1 MSKADNN
8 EPDKEDDWKI
18 NVKNYYTNYVG
29 MEDGYLI
36 YKKPKLSHLVG
47 KLSKKGADEMRDQI
61 KKLRAEWDKNL

>member
-29 MEDGYLI
+29 MEDGHII
-36 YKKPKLSHLVG
+36 YKKPKLSHLVR
-47 KLSKKGADEMRDQI
+47 KLSKKELM
-61 KKLRAEWDKNL
+61 K